1 MTTPAFSPFLHE
13 PVPPTTLVEMLALR
27 ARKHPDRVAYVF
39 LVDGENEQISIT
51 YGQLERRC
59 RALGRMLIEM
69 GMSGERALLLFPSG
83 FDYITAFFG
92 CLYAGVIAVPAY
104 PPRLNKPTPRLQ
116 AIVADARARLVLSTT
131 TIQTNLEARFQQFPD
146 LAALRWLAV
155 DPVGEER
162 AEEWRDPGVGKDSL
176 AFLQYTSGSTSTP
189 RGVMVTHDNLMY
201 NSALICRGFGLDEQW
216 IGVTWL
222 PLYHDMGL
230 IGAIIQTVFSGDT
243 TYVMSP
249 VAFLQRP
256 FRWLQA
262 VSRHRGALT
271 GGPNFA
277 YELCIHRIS
286 AEQRATLDLSCLQV
300 AASGAEPVRKETI
313 DRFSETFAS
322 CGFRKEAF
330 YPCYGLAEGTL
341 IASGGTKT
349 APPVYFHIQEKALEQ
364 NRIVPVSPDDP
375 AAHVFVGCGQ
385 DLPGQ
390 KIAIVD
396 PETRLLCPPDR
407 IGEIWIKG
415 PSIAQGYWN
424 RPEVSEQI
432 FRARLAD
439 SGDGPYL
446 RTGDLGFLNVGEV
459 YIAGRKKDL
468 IIIRGRNHYPQD
480 IEYTV
485 ETSHPA
491 LRPTCAAAFSVE
503 AANEERLVV
512 VQEVERPHKL
522 DADAVITAIR
532 QAVAREHELEVH
544 AVVLLKPGGI
554 PKTSSGKIQRH
565 ACRQGYLGGTL
576 DAVAQWVQPLSDDS
590 AAPVTDEAIQVFATR
605 QSKAGPTPPSDAVQ
619 AWLVTKLSG
628 YMHIPPQDIDVRKS
642 FAEFGLSSVQAVTLS
657 GELEEWLKCR
667 LSPTVIFEYPTIEA
681 LAAYLSG
688 EQKAAVETAE
698 TTRRDSVDEPIAI
711 IGMACRFPG
720 AASPEEFWQLLRN
733 GVDAIREV
741 PSSRWNIDEYYDAN
755 PATPGKMNTR
765 WGGFLDGIDEFDSP
779 FFAITP
785 REAVRMDPQ
794 QRLLL
799 EVVWEALEDAGLS
812 TERIAGSR
820 AGVFVGICANE
831 YGVMQFRDPKMSDP
845 YAGSGNALSIAANR
859 LSYLLDLHGPSM
871 AIDTACSSSLV
882 AVHLACRSLRSGE
895 CPVALAAGVNLILA
909 PSLTVNFSKAGFMA
923 SDGRC
928 KAFDAKANGYV
939 RSEGAG
945 VVVLKPL
952 SKAQADGDPIYAI
965 IRGTAVNQDGRTNGL
980 TAPNRHAQ
988 EAVLR
993 EAYQDARVAPAE
1005 IQYIEAHGTGTA
1017 LGDPIEVGALSAVLA
1032 QNRPAER
1039 RCALASVK
1047 TNIGHLEGA
1056 AGVAGIIKV
1065 ALALKHGEIPPS
1077 LHFEQPNPHIPFDQ
1091 LPLRVQTN
1099 LTPWPEGRHLAGVSS
1114 FGFGGTNA
1122 HAVLEAGPQHVE
1134 VAATVPVQSNGEVV
1148 AVAEPACLLPL
1159 SARSPEA
1166 LQALARTCRDHLAAA
1181 GAPAV
1186 RDFAY
1191 SMARRRTHH
1200 DHRLTIVAHSRSEAV
1215 ECLDAHL
1222 QGQLRAEVSSGR
1234 RLPNRRPQVVF
1245 VFSGQGP
1252 QWFGMGRQLLA
1263 QEPVFRAVVEQCDKL
1278 LGQLVNWSLLDE
1290 LNADEA
1296 HSRLEQTEVAQPVLF
1311 VLQVALAS
1319 LWRAWGVLPDAVIG
1333 HSLGEVAAAHVAGAL
1348 SLTDAV
1354 RVIAH
1359 RGQLMQRATGRGR
1372 TAAVEMS
1379 VSEVQQLLRGYED
1392 RVGIAAVNTPGSV
1405 TISGDGAAVERIV
1418 QAAQARS
1425 VFAKMLPVPYAF
1437 HSPQMDAILPEL
1449 AEALCDV
1456 RPSAAPVPI
1465 FSTVTGKISDGH
1477 EYDATYWTRNVRQT
1491 VRFADA
1497 VAAAVD
1503 AGHDVFVE
1511 IAPHPILSR
1520 YVSEA
1525 LRLRERQGTVLASL
1539 RRGEEER
1546 GVVLRSLGALYA
1558 LGVPVDWSWL
1568 YPQGNFVP
1576 LPRYPWQRERC
1587 WLEIEEATPRRSRSG
1602 AAGKS
1607 AHPLLDNHIH
1617 TAHPTP
1623 THVWE
1628 TDIEKDAPAYL
1639 TDHRLTST
1647 VIFPGTGY
1655 LEAGLAAAAEVFDRP
1670 VALGSIEFQKAM
1682 MLPEKGARTLQV
1694 VLSPGESGGTFHVFS
1709 RTPGATDSRDGWA
1722 LHATGTLRSEKAD
1735 EADREQRI
1743 DLDALRS
1750 RCTEVVDPKEYY
1762 ARLKARGLEYG
1773 PKFQGI
1779 ACLWRRDGESL
1790 GQMRMPEGVEA
1801 EAAAHQ
1807 LHPAVLDAALQ
1818 LLGAAV
1824 PTDVMAAQ
1832 GNQVFLPVH
1841 MDLVRVHGKPAANYW
1856 AHAVLR
1862 SDASSGDTLEG
1873 DVSLLD
1879 ESGKVIAA
1887 VTGFKLRR
1895 LEPDVAGEHATKIED
1910 FGYALQWQP
1919 QAREQTSTKTQP
1931 GTWLILLDP
1940 RGVGEALA
1948 RSLESRGATC
1958 IRIAAGSTA
1967 DPRQMLASAGASL
1980 RGVVHL
1986 CAVDTTSADPLA
1998 ASASVLAYDSALGMV
2013 QALVAGNLAPRLCL
2027 VTAGSQSVAG
2037 EAPAVAQ
2044 APLWGL
2050 GRVVALEQQQ
2060 LRCLRIDLDPHNTE
2074 SQVQALCDEL
2084 LADDREDQVALRGST
2099 RHVLRLVRRPL
2110 PATETRGGG
2119 MQLPD
2124 DLPFELNIEQKGVL
2138 DHLEL
2143 RPISR
2148 RPPRQGEVEVQ
2159 VLAGGLNFRDVLNA
2173 LGLYPGKAIRFGAEC
2188 SGRITRVGQGV
2199 TDLRPGDEVVVQG
2212 PNCFASFVTIAAD
2225 CVMRKPSWISFTEV
2239 ATVPITFLTAHYG
2252 LNYLA
2257 HMEKGD
2263 RVLIHAA
2270 AGGVGLAAI
2279 QLAQLAGA
2287 EVFATVGSP
2296 EKKAYIESLGVKH
2309 VFSSRNTDFADRI
2322 MEITGGRGVDIVL
2335 NSLAGE
2341 FIPKSLSV
2349 LAPFGRFVEIGRI
2362 DIYRNAPIGLAP
2374 FKNNLSFFSVDLDL
2388 FSRQR
2393 MPIARRLL
2401 KELLDLFE
2409 QKKLRPLPMT
2419 VFPIEES
2426 VGAFRYMQQ
2435 RKNIGKIVL
2444 TFPDRPYSEDAVAV
2458 RHPALRGDGTYLIT
2472 GGLGGL
2478 GLEVAKWLVSQ
2489 GARNLVLVGRRGGAA
2504 AREAVAALEAEGAR
2518 VHVAAADVADRQQ
2531 LAGVLADA
2539 GRSLPPIRGVIH
2551 AAGVLDDGVLAQQTP
2566 ERYRTVAR
2574 PKVAGAW
2581 NLHELTASL
2590 PLAFFV
2596 NFSSVAAV
2604 LGSPGQGNYAAANAS
2619 LDALAQARRSR
2630 GLPALSINW
2639 GPWSDVGMAA
2649 QAARG
2654 DKLARRGMESLSPAQ
2669 GVEALSRLLRQ
2680 DVGAQVGVFRVSPSQ
2695 WREFYQMGGSM
2706 PLLAEL
2712 AKEGATVAGEGK
2724 GGQVRQDILAAP
2736 AQRRQRMVEEYLAGI
2751 LGFRMDKIDVTQPLD
2766 QLGLDS
2772 LMAIELKNRVEVD
2785 LGVNLTMGHFLQ
2797 MPSLQG
2803 LAGSVLSEMPAAEQA
2818 GDDAKMLEEMLKKV
2832 EQMSEEEAR
2841 ALLEPLPK

>member
-1 MTTPAFSPFLHE
+1 MTTPSFSPFAQE
-13 PVPPTTLVEMLALR
+13 PIPPTTLVEMLALR
-27 ARKHPDRVAYVF
+27 ARKHPDRVAFVF

-51 YGQLERRC
+51 YRQLDRRC

-131 TIQTNLEARFQQFPD
+131 SLQSNLEARFHQFPD
-146 LAALRWLAV
+146 LAALRWVAV
-155 DPVGEER
+155 DPLGEQG
-162 AEEWRDPGVGKDSL
+162 ADDWRDPGVGKDSL

-201 NSALICRGFGLDEQW
+201 NSALICHRFNLVEGWVGA
-216 IGVTWL
+216 TWL

-230 IGAIIQTVFSGDT
+230 IGGIIQTVFAGET
-243 TYVMSP
+243 THVMTP

-262 VSRHRGALT
+262 VSRTGAAVT

-286 AEQRATLDLSCLQV
+286 AEQRATLDLSSLRV

-313 DRFSETFAS
+313 ERFSETFAP

-330 YPCYGLAEGTL
+330 FPCYGLAEATL
-341 IASGGTKT
+341 FASGGGT
-349 APPVYFHIQEKALEQ
+349 ATPPVYFHVQETALAQ
-364 NRIVPVSPDDP
+364 NRIVPVSPDDSE
-375 AAHVFVGCGQ
+375 AHVFVGCGE

-390 KIAIVD
+390 KVAIVD
-396 PETRLLCPPDR
+396 PEKRLLCAADQ
-407 IGEIWIKG
+407 IGEIWVKG

-424 RPEVSEQI
+424 RPEVSEDI
-432 FRARLAD
+432 FRARVAD

-446 RTGDLGFLNVGEV
+446 RTGDLGFLHGGQV

-512 VQEVERPHKL
+512 VQEVERPAKL
-522 DADAVITAIR
+522 DAEEVITAIR

-544 AVVLLKPGGI
+544 AVVLLKPGAI

-576 DAVAQWVQPLSDDS
+576 EPVAQWVQPLSDEPS
-590 AAPVTDEAIQVFATR
+590 APVTDEGLQVFAPR

-642 FAEFGLSSVQAVTLS
+642 FSEFGLSSVQAVTLS

-667 LSPTVIFEYPTIEA
+667 LSPTLIFEYPTIEA

-688 EQKAAVETAE
+688 ETTVAVEAAPTA
-698 TTRRDSVDEPIAI
+698 TRGSADEPIAV
-711 IGMACRFPG
+711 IGMACRLPG

-733 GVDAIREV
+733 GTDAIREV
-741 PSSRWNIDEYYDAN
+741 PPSRWNIDEYYDAN

-765 WGGFLDGIDEFDSP
+765 WGGFLDGIDEFDTR

-820 AGVFVGICANE
+820 GGVFVGICANE

-923 SDGRC
+923 PDGRC
-928 KAFDAKANGYV
+928 KAFDARANGYV

-952 SKAQADGDPIYAI
+952 SKAQADGDLIYAV
-965 IRGTAVNQDGRTNGL
+965 IRGSAVNQDGRTNGL

-993 EAYQDARVAPAE
+993 EAYQDAGVSPAE

-1017 LGDPIEVGALSAVLA
+1017 LGDPIEVGALAAVLG
-1032 QNRPAER
+1032 QDRPAGR

-1056 AGVAGIIKV
+1056 AGVAGLIKV

-1091 LPLRVQTN
+1091 LPLAVQTR
-1099 LTPWPEGRHLAGVSS
+1099 LTLWPEGRHLAGISS

-1122 HAVLEAGPQHVE
+1122 HAVLEAAPQPAEVPAAASVQPNGE
-1134 VAATVPVQSNGEVV
+1134 VAAI
-1148 AVAEPACLLPL
+1148 AEPACLVPF

-1166 LQALARTCRDHLAAA
+1166 LQALARSCRDRLAAD
-1181 GAPAV
+1181 GASAL

-1191 SMARRRTHH
+1191 SMARRRAHH
-1200 DHRLTIVAHSRSEAV
+1200 DYRLTVVAHSHAEAI
-1215 ECLDAHL
+1215 ECLDSHL
-1222 QGQLRAEVSSGR
+1222 QGQARTEVASGR

-1252 QWFGMGRQLLA
+1252 QWFGMGRQLMA
-1263 QEPVFRAVVEQCDKL
+1263 QEPVFRAAIEQCDKL

-1311 VLQVALAS
+1311 ALQVALAS

-1359 RGQLMQRATGRGR
+1359 RGRLMQRATGRGR
-1372 TAAVEMS
+1372 TAAIEMS
-1379 VSEVQQLLRGYED
+1379 PSEVQQLLRGYED

-1437 HSPQMDAILPEL
+1437 HSPQMEPILAEL
-1449 AEALCDV
+1449 AEVLCDV
-1456 RPSAAPVPI
+1456 KPGATAVPI
-1465 FSTVTGKISDGH
+1465 FSTVTGQASDGH
-1477 EYDATYWTRNVRQT
+1477 EYDAAYWTRNVRQT

-1497 VAAAVD
+1497 ASAAVD

-1511 IAPHPILSR
+1511 LAPHPVLSR

-1525 LRLRERQGTVLASL
+1525 LRLRERQGTVLPSV

-1546 GVVLRSLGALYA
+1546 AIMLRSLGTLYA

-1568 YPQGNFVP
+1568 YPQGHFLP

-1587 WLEIEEATPRRSRSG
+1587 WLEIEEAVSYRGR
-1602 AAGKS
+1602 AAGKPG
-1607 AHPLLDNHIH
+1607 HPLLDNHVH
-1617 TAHPTP
+1617 TAHPAP
-1623 THVWE
+1623 VHVWQTE
-1628 TDIEKDAPAYL
+1628 IGKDGPAYL

-1655 LEAGLAAAAEVFDRP
+1655 VEAGLAAAAEVFGDQ
-1670 VALGSIEFQKAM
+1670 ATLTAIEFQKAM
-1682 MLPEKGARTLQV
+1682 MLPERGTRTLQV
-1694 VLSPGESGGTFHVFS
+1694 VLSPNESGGSFHVFS
-1709 RTPGATDSRDGWA
+1709 RMRGAADARDGWA
-1722 LHATGTLRSEKAD
+1722 LHATGTIRCEMPDDAGHH
-1735 EADREQRI
+1735 EPI
-1743 DLDALRS
+1743 HLDAIRS
-1750 RCTEVVDPKEYY
+1750 RCSEVVDPKEYY

-1779 ACLWRRDGESL
+1779 AQLWRRDGESV
-1790 GQMRMPEGVEA
+1790 GQMRMPEGVEG
-1801 EAAAHQ
+1801 EAAEHH

-1841 MDLVRVHGKPAANYW
+1841 MDRVRVHGKPAANYW
-1856 AHAVLR
+1856 AHAVLHA
-1862 SDASSGDTLEG
+1862 DASSGDTLEG

-1879 ESGKVIAA
+1879 DSGNVIAS

-1895 LEPDVAGEHATKIED
+1895 LEPEAAGEGTAKLED
-1910 FGYALQWQP
+1910 FGYALKWQP
-1919 QAREQTSTKTQP
+1919 LPREPQTAKTQA
-1931 GTWLILLDP
+1931 GTWLLLLDNG
-1940 RGVGEALA
+1940 GVGEALA
-1948 RSLESRGATC
+1948 GALESRGGTC
-1958 IRIAAGSTA
+1958 IRVPPGNADYRQLLAAAPG
-1967 DPRQMLASAGASL
+1967 PL
-1980 RGVVHL
+1980 RGVIHL
-1986 CAVDTTSADPLA
+1986 QAMDTTAADPLA
-1998 ASASVLAYDSALGMV
+1998 ASAQALAYDSALALV
-2013 QALVAGNLAPRLCL
+2013 HALVAGNAAPRLCL
-2027 VTAGSQSVAG
+2027 MTAGSQSVSG

-2060 LRCLRIDLDPHNTE
+2060 LHCLRIDLDPGRPASH
-2074 SQVQALCDEL
+2074 VQALCDEL
-2084 LADDREDQVALRGST
+2084 LADDHEDQVAFRGET
-2099 RHVLRLVRRPL
+2099 RHVLRLVRQPL
-2110 PATETRGGG
+2110 PAAETRGRG
-2119 MQLPD
+2119 MQFPGES
-2124 DLPFELNIEQKGVL
+2124 PFELNIEQKGVL

-2148 RPPRQGEVEVQ
+2148 RAPREGEVEVQ

-2188 SGRITRVGQGV
+2188 SGRITRVGKGV
-2199 TDLRPGDEVVVQG
+2199 TDLRAGDEVVVQG
-2212 PNCFASFVTIAAD
+2212 PNCFASFVTISAD

-2296 EKKAYIESLGVKH
+2296 EKKAFIESLGVKH
-2309 VFSSRNTDFADRI
+2309 IFSSRNTEFADRI
-2322 MEITGGRGVDIVL
+2322 MELTAGKGVDIVL

-2362 DIYRNAPIGLAP
+2362 DIYRDAPIGLAP
-2374 FKNNLSFFSVDLDL
+2374 FKNNLAFFSVDLDL
-2388 FSRQR
+2388 FSTQR

-2401 KELLDLFE
+2401 KEILDLFE
-2409 QKKLRPLPMT
+2409 QGKLQPLPMT
-2419 VFPIEES
+2419 VFSIDEA

-2444 TFPDRPYSEDAVAV
+2444 TFPDRPYAEDAVAV
-2458 RHPALRGDGTYLIT
+2458 RHPALRSDGSYLIT

-2478 GLEVAKWLVSQ
+2478 GLEVAKWLVNQ
-2489 GARNLVLVGRRGGAA
+2489 GARNLVLVGRRGGTA
-2504 AREAVAALEAEGAR
+2504 AREAVAAVEADGAR
-2518 VHVAAADVADRQQ
+2518 VLTVAADVADRQQ
-2531 LAGVLADA
+2531 LASILAEVK
-2539 GRSLPPIRGVIH
+2539 RSMPPLRGVIH

-2581 NLHELTASL
+2581 NLHELTASS
-2590 PLAFFV
+2590 PLDFFV
-2596 NFSSVAAV
+2596 NFSSVASV
-2604 LGSPGQGNYAAANAS
+2604 LGSPGQGNYAAANAF
-2619 LDALAQARRSR
+2619 LDALAHFRRAR
-2630 GLPALSINW
+2630 GLPALTVNW
-2639 GPWSDVGMAA
+2639 GPWSEVGMAA
-2649 QAARG
+2649 QATRG
-2654 DKLARRGMESLSPAQ
+2654 KDLARRGMESLSPAQ

-2680 DVGAQVGVFRVSPSQ
+2680 DAPAQVGVFRVSPSQ
-2695 WREFYQMGGSM
+2695 WREFYQIGGSM
-2706 PLLAEL
+2706 PLLTDL
-2712 AKEGATVAGEGK
+2712 AKEGAPAGGEAK
-2724 GGQVRQDILAAP
+2724 GGQVRQEILAAP
-2736 AQRRQRMVEEYLAGI
+2736 AERRQRMVEEYLAGI
-2751 LGFRMDKIDVTQPLD
+2751 LGFRMEKIDVTQPLD

-2785 LGVNLTMGHFLQ
+2785 LGVNLTMAHFLQ

-2803 LAGSVLSEMPAAEQA
+2803 LASSVLSELPAAEQA
-2818 GDDAKMLEEMLKKV
+2818 GDDAMLLEEMLKKV
-2832 EQMSEEEAR
+2832 EQLSEEEAR
-2841 ALLEPLPK
+2841 ALLQETSPQ